1 MYRVDADYIYGHSIL
16 YKDDEK
22 VEEIKKINDHLTILH
37 FLEKQN
43 ESQSLEKMAHILTKV
58 SERRN
63 TPSPIPPPTE
73 SSH

>member
-1 MYRVDADYIYGHSIL
+1 MYRFDADFIYGHSIL

-22 VEEIKKINDHLTILH
+22 VEEIKKINQHLTILH

-43 ESQSLEKMAHILTKV
+43 ERQSFEKMAHILTKV
-58 SERRN
+58 SERKN
-63 TPSPIPPPTE
+63 SQSPSPPKE